1 MTTQKTN
8 TEPFDPT
15 QFVHLH
21 NHTHYS
27 LLDGLQKVPEML
39 DRVKELG
46 MEAVAITDHGSLS
59 GAVEFYKG
67 AKDRDIKPI
76 IGMETY
82 IAPRG
87 HQDKDGKQDANPYH
101 LVLLAMNNQGYENL
115 MRLSTIAHLEGF
127 YYKPRV
133 DRELLE
139 KHSEGLIVLSA
150 CVGGEL
156 GEALRDGRDG
166 DAEEVAQWYKR
177 VFGDRYYLELQDHG
191 HEWDVQA
198 QVNDKILEL
207 GKKLDISVV
216 VTADAHYCQP
226 EDQDAHEVLLCIQ
239 TGSLVS
245 EEKRMSLKNMHLHLS
260 DPREMAERWQD
271 NPEIM
276 TNTKAIADRC
286 DVEIPLDNILIPEFD
301 VPEGKTEHEHLKERG
316 YQGLAWR
323 YGDVSRQEST
333 QLGIEQAKSKVD
345 EEIVERFEYEL
356 GVINNMGFD
365 GYFLIVADFINWGK
379 DRGIIFG
386 PGRGSAA
393 GSIVSYAVNITDLDP
408 LAYGLLFE
416 RFLNPD
422 RVSMPDIDI
431 DIQDDRR
438 GEVIDYTIEKY
449 GEDKVANIVTFG
461 TMAARNAT
469 RDTARVLGVSFA
481 EADRMAKMIP
491 PPQQGRHIPLEKS
504 LREVDELK
512 EEYENNPQSKEV
524 FDQAIRLEGTIRS
537 HGVHAAGVVIAPDE
551 IVKYTPLEIAQK
563 GAVSTQYSMGPI
575 EEIGLLKMDFLG
587 LANLTI
593 IKNALRIIRKVY
605 GDEIDITQIPLD
617 DAATFDLFRRADTTG
632 VFQFESA
639 GMQRYMKQLN
649 PDTLED
655 LIALSALYRPGPL
668 SAGYTDD
675 FVATKNGEKEIT
687 YDHPGLKSALE
698 PTYGVL
704 VYQEQVMQIAREMCG
719 FSGGQADTLRKAIGK
734 KKADL
739 MAKMKPEFIDGMVE
753 HSGVDREFA
762 ENYWE
767 KLEGFADYCFNK
779 SHSAAYSL
787 ISYQTAYLKANYTAA
802 FMAALLTSDA
812 EDTDRIAIEIAECRH
827 MDIPVL
833 PPDVNESYVEFAVR
847 PADASGDREA
857 IRFGMSAIKNVGV
870 GAVEEILRAREDG
883 GQFTSVEDFA
893 KRVSIGTVNRKT
905 WESLI
910 KAGAFDELEE
920 RATLLH
926 NLDKIIA
933 FAQKIQKEA
942 QNGQTDLFGDAVVE
956 ESLLPKLDME
966 TPSEAVGT
974 HESLQW
980 ERQLLGVYL
989 SHHPLDSYDS
999 YLATYATPLERIT
1012 SNGDGKSVAVGG
1024 LITDIREITTK
1035 NGAKMA
1041 FAKIEDKTGE
1051 LELIVFPRTYAESPE
1066 LWQLDKVI
1074 LVNGKINT
1082 KDKDGNAGQELKIL
1096 ADSVQEIP
1104 ADGESTDAA
1113 KNRSENTEAS
1123 TGPSEEAPP
1132 AEQYTSEDRSLPE
1145 PDPPADEPAPLEQEP
1160 IKTDHPDTPDE
1171 PTDQANAAA
1180 TAAAT
1185 ATETK
1190 PKTETDARV
1199 LEISIP
1205 SACGQETLMSIKQL
1219 LNQHHGQSEAVI
1231 AMDDTRIKLPFTVM
1245 PSEDLVTELSKLEDV
1260 RSVDTVSAQ

>member
-1 MTTQKTN
+1 MAQKTN
-8 TEPFDPT
+8 TDWFDPT

-46 MEAVAITDHGSLS
+46 MESVAITDHGSLS
-59 GAVEFYKG
+59 GVVEFYKG
-67 AKDRDIKPI
+67 AKDRDLKPI

-87 HQDKDGKQDANPYH
+87 YTDKDGKQDANPYH
-101 LVLLAMNNQGYENL
+101 LVLLAMDNQGYENL
-115 MRLSTIAHLEGF
+115 MRLSTLAHLEGF
-127 YYKPRV
+127 YYKPRI
-133 DRELLE
+133 DRQLLE
-139 KHSEGLIVLSA
+139 QYNQGLIALSA

-156 GEALRDGRDG
+156 GEALREGRDSE
-166 DAEEVAQWYKR
+166 AQETAQWYKD

-191 HEWDVQA
+191 HEWDEQA
-198 QVNDKILEL
+198 RVNDKILEL
-207 GKKLDISVV
+207 GEKLDIQVV
-216 VTADAHYCQP
+216 VTADAHYCSP

-239 TGSLVS
+239 TGSLVQ

-260 DPREMAERWQD
+260 DPQEMAQRWQD
-271 NPEIM
+271 HLHVM

-286 DVEIPLDNILIPEFD
+286 QVEIPLDNILIPEFD
-301 VPEGKTEHEHLKERG
+301 VPDGKTEHEHLKELG

-323 YGDVSRQEST
+323 YGGVSREESAHLT
-333 QLGIEQAKSKVD
+333 IEQAKSKV
-345 EEIVERFEYEL
+345 EANVIERFEYEL
-356 GVINNMGFD
+356 SVISNMGFV

-393 GSIVSYAVNITDLDP
+393 GSLVSYAVNITDLDP
-408 LAYGLLFE
+408 LSYGLLFE

-438 GEVIDYTIEKY
+438 GEVIDYTISKY

-469 RDTARVLGVSFA
+469 RDTARVLGVSFS
-481 EADRMAKMIP
+481 EADRIAKMIP

-524 FDQAIRLEGTIRS
+524 FDQAVRLEGTIRS

-563 GAVSTQYSMGPI
+563 GAVSTQYSMGPV
-575 EEIGLLKMDFLG
+575 EELGLLKIDFLG

-605 GDEIDITQIPLD
+605 GEEIDISAIPLD
-617 DAATFDLFRRADTTG
+617 DPATFDLFRRADTTG
-632 VFQFESA
+632 VFQFESS
-639 GMQRYMKQLN
+639 GMQRYMKQLS

-675 FVATKNGEKEIT
+675 FVATKNGEKEVA
-687 YDHPGLKSALE
+687 YDHPGLQNALE

-704 VYQEQVMQIAREMCG
+704 VYQEQVIQIAREMCG
-719 FSGGQADTLRKAIGK
+719 FSGNGADTLRKAISK

-739 MAKMKPEFIDGMVE
+739 MAKMKSEFVEGMVS

-762 ENYWE
+762 ENYWG
-767 KLEGFADYCFNK
+767 KLESFADYCFNK
-779 SHSAAYSL
+779 SHSASYSL

-802 FMAALLTSDA
+802 FMAALMTSDA
-812 EDTDRIAIEIAECRH
+812 ENTDRISIEIDECRH
-827 MDIPVL
+827 MNIPVL

-847 PADASGDREA
+847 PDSNSQAKEA
-857 IRFGMSAIKNVGV
+857 VRFGMSAIKNVGV
-870 GAVEEILRAREDG
+870 GAVEEILRARDDG

-893 KRVSIGTVNRKT
+893 KRVAIGTVNRKT

-910 KAGAFDELEE
+910 KAGAFDELGD

-933 FAQKIQKEA
+933 FAQKTQKEA

-956 ESLLPKLDME
+956 ESLLPKLDLE
-966 TPSEAVGT
+966 TPSETVST

-980 ERQLLGVYL
+980 ERHLLGVYL
-989 SHHPLDSYDS
+989 SHHPLDAYDS
-999 YLATYATPLERIT
+999 YLATYATPLEQIT
-1012 SNGDGKSVAVGG
+1012 SAGDGKSVAVGG
-1024 LITDIREITTK
+1024 LITDVREITTK

-1051 LELIVFPRTYAESPE
+1051 LEVIVFPRSYAESPG
-1066 LWQLDKVI
+1066 LWQLDTVV

-1082 KDKDGNAGQELKIL
+1082 TDKDGNTGQELKIL
-1096 ADSVQEIP
+1096 ADTAREIP
-1104 ADGESTDAA
+1104 AGEEPSDTNGKAPDVPDSGDNSSETTPQPAQYDAAPKEKSGES
-1113 KNRSENTEAS
+1113 EV
-1123 TGPSEEAPP
+1123 
-1132 AEQYTSEDRSLPE
+1132 AEGTTSEPE
-1145 PDPPADEPAPLEQEP
+1145 VS
-1160 IKTDHPDTPDE
+1160 
-1171 PTDQANAAA
+1171 
-1180 TAAAT
+1180 TAEGGSSGGGGAAT
-1185 ATETK
+1185 ATTATQAK
-1190 PKTETDARV
+1190 SAVATETRT
-1199 LEISIP
+1199 LEISLP
-1205 SACGQETLMSIKQL
+1205 AACGQDTLVSIKQL
-1219 LNQHHGQSEAVI
+1219 LNQHQGSSQAVI
-1231 AMDDTRIKLPFTVM
+1231 AMDGTRIKLPFTVA
-1245 PSEDLVTELSKLEDV
+1245 PSDNLV
-1260 RSVDTVSAQ
+1260 RSLQDLGSVETVTVR

>member
-1 MTTQKTN
+1 MSSSNIASK
-8 TEPFDPT
+8 D
-15 QFVHLH
+15 FVHLH

-46 MEAVAITDHGSLS
+46 MESVAITDHGSLS
-59 GAVEFYKG
+59 GAVEFYKK
-67 AKDRDIKPI
+67 AKERDLKPI

-87 HQDKDGKQDANPYH
+87 YTDKDGKQDANPFH

-127 YYKPRV
+127 YYKPRI

-139 KHSEGLIVLSA
+139 KHNEGLIALSA

-156 GEALRDGRDG
+156 GEALRDGRDS
-166 DAEEVAQWYKR
+166 DAEEIATWHKN

-198 QVNDKILEL
+198 QVNDKILTL
-207 GKKLDISVV
+207 SKKLDIPAV

-239 TGSLVS
+239 TGSQVTD
-245 EEKRMSLKNMHLHLS
+245 EKRMSLKNMHLHLS
-260 DPREMAERWQD
+260 DPQEMAERWQD
-271 NPEIM
+271 HSEVM

-286 DVEIPLDNILIPEFD
+286 EVEIPLDNILIPEFE
-301 VPEGKTEHEHLKERG
+301 VPEGRTEHEYLQELG

-323 YGDVSRQEST
+323 YGDVTLEESRQLSV
-333 QLGIEQAKSKVD
+333 EQAKSKVTQ
-345 EEIVERFEYEL
+345 EIIDRFDFEL
-356 GVINNMGFD
+356 GVIHSMGFD

-379 DRGIIFG
+379 NRGIIFG

-393 GSIVSYAVNITDLDP
+393 GSIVSYALNVTDLDP
-408 LAYGLLFE
+408 LSYGLLFE

-422 RVSMPDIDI
+422 RISMPDIDI

-438 GEVIDYTIEKY
+438 GEVINYTIEKY

-461 TMAARNAT
+461 TMAARNAI

-481 EADRMAKMIP
+481 DADRIAKMVP
-491 PPQQGRHIPLEKS
+491 PPSQGRHIPLEKS
-504 LREVDELK
+504 LKEVDELK
-512 EEYENNPQSKEV
+512 EEYENNPQSRQV
-524 FDQAIRLEGTIRS
+524 FDQAVRLEGTIRS

-575 EEIGLLKMDFLG
+575 EDIGLLKMDFLG

-605 GDEIDITQIPLD
+605 DTEIDISQIPLND
-617 DAATFDLFRRADTTG
+617 KATFDLFRRADTTG
-632 VFQFESA
+632 VFQFESS

-649 PDTLED
+649 PTTLED

-668 SAGYTDD
+668 SAGYIDD
-675 FVATKNGEKEIT
+675 FVATKNGEREVT
-687 YDHPGLKSALE
+687 YDHPNMKNALE

-739 MAKMKPEFIDGMVE
+739 MAKMKVEFIDGMVE

-779 SHSAAYSL
+779 SHSASYSL

-802 FMAALLTSDA
+802 FMAALMTSDS

-847 PADASGDREA
+847 PADESGQQEA

-870 GAVEEILRAREDG
+870 HAVEEILRAREDG
-883 GQFTSVEDFA
+883 GPFASVEDFA
-893 KRVSIGTVNRKT
+893 KRVPVTTVNRKT

-910 KAGAFDELEE
+910 KSGAFDELGD

-956 ESLLPKLDME
+956 ESLLPKLDLE
-966 TPSEAVGT
+966 TPSESVST

-989 SHHPLDSYDS
+989 SRHPLDSYDS
-999 YLATYATPLERIT
+999 YLSKHATPLEYIT
-1012 SNGDGKSVAVGG
+1012 ADKDGANVTIGG
-1024 LITDIREITTK
+1024 LLTDVREITTK

-1041 FAKIEDKTGE
+1041 FVKIEDKTAE
-1051 LELIVFPRTYAESPE
+1051 LETIVFPRTYGEYPE
-1066 LWQLDKVI
+1066 LWQVDKVVLI
-1074 LVNGKINT
+1074 QGKVNT
-1082 KDKDGNAGQELKIL
+1082 KDKDGNLGEELKVL
-1096 ADSVQEIP
+1096 ADKAEEITPDQIDSVET
-1104 ADGESTDAA
+1104 TDAPDDTA
-1113 KNRSENTEAS
+1113 GAPSSPGSGASPASRSDESKNSPQFQSATNT
-1123 TGPSEEAPP
+1123 
-1132 AEQYTSEDRSLPE
+1132 
-1145 PDPPADEPAPLEQEP
+1145 
-1160 IKTDHPDTPDE
+1160 DTYGS
-1171 PTDQANAAA
+1171 
-1180 TAAAT
+1180 AT

-1190 PKTETDARV
+1190 PATSTAARV

-1205 SACGQETLMSIKQL
+1205 PACGQDTLVSIKRL
-1219 LNQHHGQSEAVI
+1219 LNQHEGDTEAVI
-1231 AMDDTRIKLPFTVM
+1231 AMEDTRIKLPFTVTA
-1245 PSEDLVTELSKLEDV
+1245 SDNLIKELKQLEHV
-1260 RSVDTVSAQ
+1260 RSVETV